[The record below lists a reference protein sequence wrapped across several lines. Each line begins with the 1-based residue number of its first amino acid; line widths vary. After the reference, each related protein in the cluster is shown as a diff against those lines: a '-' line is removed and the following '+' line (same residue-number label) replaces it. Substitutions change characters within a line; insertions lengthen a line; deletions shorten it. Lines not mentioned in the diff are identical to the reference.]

1 MNRPRTL
8 LKLILIL
15 IVIGALSACGLLGGN
30 DQNPSS
36 QAPELPEDLESLVML
51 AKFDLTLRT
60 GVDLEKIATVS
71 VEQINF
77 LDTSL
82 GVREPGVEYEAVV
95 TPGLII
101 ILEADGKEYEY
112 HASGAKVIQVPDLG
126 F

>member
-1 MNRPRTL
+1 MKRTL
-8 LKLILIL
+8 SIRILVL
-15 IVIGALSACGLLGGN
+15 FTLLSLTLTGCGIFGGD
-30 DQNPSS
+30 DQNAG

-51 AKFDLTLRT
+51 AKFDLTLKT
-60 GVDLEKIATVS
+60 GVDLEKIKTIS

-77 LDTSL
+77 TDTSL

-101 ILEADGKEYEY
+101 ILEADGEEYEY
-112 HASGAKVIQVPDLG
+112 HASGAKVIQVPDPG

>member
-1 MNRPRTL
+1 MNRSHTL
-8 LKLILIL
+8 LKLVLIL
-15 IVIGALSACGLLGGN
+15 MVAGALSACGLFGGK

-60 GVDLEKIATVS
+60 GVELENIATVS
-71 VEQINF
+71 VEQNNF
-77 LDTSL
+77 TDSSL

-112 HASGAKVIQVPDLG
+112 HASGAKVILVPDPG

>member
-1 MNRPRTL
+1 MKLRKLVLFLLVAVTL
-8 LKLILIL
+8 T
-15 IVIGALSACGLLGGN
+15 GCGLFGED
-30 DQNPSS
+30 DQNTG

-51 AKFDLTLRT
+51 AKFDLTLKT
-60 GVDLEKIATVS
+60 GVDLEKIETIS

-77 LDTSL
+77 TDTSL

-101 ILEADGKEYEY
+101 ILKASGKEYEY
-112 HASGAKVIQVPDLG
+112 HASGAKVIQVPDPG

>member
-8 LKLILIL
+8 LKLVLIL
-15 IVIGALSACGLLGGN
+15 IVVGALSACGLLGGK

-60 GVDLEKIATVS
+60 GVDLEKIATIS

-77 LDTSL
+77 IDTSL

>member
-1 MNRPRTL
+1 MKSPHTL

-15 IVIGALSACGLLGGN
+15 ILTGILSGCGLFGGN

-51 AKFDLTLRT
+51 AKFDLTLKT
-60 GVDLEKIATVS
+60 GVDLEKITTVS
-71 VEQINF
+71 VEEINF
-77 LDTSL
+77 SDTSL
-82 GVREPGVEYEAVV
+82 GVPEPGVQYEQVV

-101 ILEADGKEYEY
+101 VLEAEGKEYEY
-112 HASGAKVIQVPDLG
+112 RASGAKVIQVPDLG

>member
-1 MNRPRTL
+1 MRRFADFRKLALFTL
-8 LKLILIL
+8 
-15 IVIGALSACGLLGGN
+15 VALLLTGCGLFGGGEEN
-30 DQNPSS
+30 TS

-51 AKFDLTLRT
+51 AKFDLTLKT
-60 GVDLEKIATVS
+60 GVDLEKIKTVS

-77 LDTSL
+77 MDTSL

-101 ILEADGKEYEY
+101 ILEADGEEYEY
-112 HASGAKVIQVPDLG
+112 HASGAKVIQVPDPG